1 MTRRWPG
8 RQAVARLTQRVRWRL
23 DPGTRAARA
32 AAILDAWGE
41 LLPAR
46 ITNEDLG
53 DFIEDVRRRAET
65 GQRLR
70 VWLRVGTAMVWSGVN
85 TIAYVVASVV
95 STLRKSTTAQNRQ
108 IPTSLRAVAIL
119 LILGG
124 IIDATY
130 AIDALLF
137 PDTRG
142 QIERIGPALSG
153 ALYLLTGLRLWAL
166 RPRWRTCALVV
177 CWLGMIANPI
187 TAFRVASQTGPVA
200 VEQFGQTLIDAREP
214 LLFVV
219 LVLFLLSL
227 WMYRTLT
234 RPDVRA
240 LFGLAAG
247 PAVSRP

>member
-1 MTRRWPG
+1 MIARLWLG
-8 RQAVARLTQRVRWRL
+8 RHAVARLTRGVRWRL
-23 DPGTRAARA
+23 DPDARAARA
-32 AAILDAWGE
+32 AAILDAWGAI
-41 LLPAR
+41 LPAR
-46 ITNEDLG
+46 IMNEDVG
-53 DFIEDVRRRAET
+53 DFVEDVRRRAQT
-65 GQRLR
+65 GQRVR
-70 VWLRVGTAMVWSGVN
+70 VWLRVGTAIAWSGVN
-85 TIAYVVASVV
+85 TAAYVVSA
-95 STLRKSTTAQNRQ
+95 LRKSTTDQHRQ

-130 AIDALLF
+130 AIEGILF

-142 QIERIGPALSG
+142 QIERIGPVFSG

-177 CWLGMIANPI
+177 CWLGIIANPI
-187 TAFRVASQTGPVA
+187 TAFRLTSQTGPVV
-200 VEQFGQTLIDAREP
+200 VEQFGQTLIDAKEP
-214 LLFVV
+214 LLVVV

-240 LFGLAAG
+240 LFGVAAG
-247 PAVSRP
+247 RAVGRP

>member
-1 MTRRWPG
+1 MAKLWRG
-8 RQAVARLTQRVRWRL
+8 RHVVARLTGRVCWRL
-23 DPGTRAARA
+23 DPVARAARA

-41 LLPAR
+41 ILPAR
-46 ITNEDLG
+46 ITDEDLG
-53 DFIEDVRRRAET
+53 DFVEDVRRRAQR
-65 GQRLR
+65 GQRVR
-70 VWLRVGTAMVWSGVN
+70 VWVRVGTAIIWSGVN
-85 TIAYVVASVV
+85 AVAYVVAS
-95 STLRKSTTAQNRQ
+95 LRKSPTGQNRQ
-108 IPTSLRAVAIL
+108 IPTSLRVVAIL

-124 IIDATY
+124 VLDAIY
-130 AIDALLF
+130 AIDGILF

-177 CWLGMIANPI
+177 CWLGMIANPL
-187 TAFRVASQTGPVA
+187 TAVRLTSETGPVV
-200 VEQFGQTLIDAREP
+200 VEQFGQTLINSREP
-214 LLFVV
+214 LLGVV

-240 LFGLAAG
+240 LFGVAVG

>member
-1 MTRRWPG
+1 MARLWQR
-8 RQAVARLTQRVRWRL
+8 RQAVARLTRRVRWRL
-23 DPGTRAARA
+23 DPVARAARA
-32 AAILDAWGE
+32 AAILDVWGE
-41 LLPAR
+41 ILPAR

-53 DFIEDVRRRAET
+53 DFVEDVRRRAET
-65 GQRLR
+65 GQRVR
-70 VWLRVGTAMVWSGVN
+70 VWVGVGTAIIWSGVN
-85 TIAYVVASVV
+85 TVAYLI
-95 STLRKSTTAQNRQ
+95 STLRKSTTDQNRQ

-130 AIDALLF
+130 AIEGSLF

-153 ALYLLTGLRLWAL
+153 ALYILTGLRLWAL

-177 CWLGMIANPI
+177 CWVGLLANPI
-187 TAFRVASQTGPVA
+187 TAFRLTSQTGPVV
-200 VEQFGQTLIDAREP
+200 VEQFGQTLIDSRKP
-214 LLFVV
+214 LLVIV

-240 LFGLAAG
+240 LFEVGAG